1 MAPKEVMTVIK
12 GRKRPSMGAS
22 EAAWRA
28 SEGAGRASEGA
39 GRAYAVILKVI
50 VD

>member
-1 MAPKEVMTVIK
+1 MAPKEIMTVTS

-22 EAAWRA
+22 EAARRA

-39 GRAYAVILKVI
+39 GRAYAVLL
-50 VD
+50 